1 MNDFIKTIQLQL
13 YERVSS
19 PLASIFTISWCLC
32 NWKFIVIL
40 LSNLSIYEKFDYING
55 EIYKNWL
62 DIILFGAIFPLIST
76 AFWIFVYPRPAKFV
90 YKYLRKKQQEIKIE
104 RQKIEDEE
112 PLTREEAKQIRK
124 DTFEAISK
132 LESERDKEIEKSR
145 KLQTRIGVLEN
156 FIEQKEREAEEIQ
169 NDLER
174 VSVRKRRSE
183 TLKSKLELDN
193 INLEDEKIRNILL
206 RILSD
211 INTKKSVDMDDLS
224 SYLAVTSGTDKT
236 QIEYYVKLLLK
247 AGFLIQDGNNV
258 NLTLTGESMLRNR
271 DFNHLQYVIDSD
283 FKNNA

>member
-1 MNDFIKTIQLQL
+1 MR
-13 YERVSS
+13 RVKWHSGLWGYSS
-19 PLASIFTISWCLC
+19 PQT
-32 NWKFIVIL
+32 NT
-40 LSNLSIYEKFDYING
+40 E
-55 EIYKNWL
+55 
-62 DIILFGAIFPLIST
+62 
-76 AFWIFVYPRPAKFV
+76 
-90 YKYLRKKQQEIKIE
+90 KKQQEIKIE

-211 INTKKSVDMDDLS
+211 INTKKSVDMDALS

-236 QIEYYVKLLLK
+236 EIEYYVKLLLK

-283 FKNNA
+283 FKNNAWFKKF